1 MRFSRLVLCISLCD
15 YFLGSA
21 SLRSWGWEVGRS
33 GWRGWTWA
41 LGGHVKVPSLPC
53 SSLRGSVWRMSWAS
67 GPGFLCGGGGGY
79 VGGERGEL
87 LLGWGCW
94 AHTRKPGR
102 RGQPGGAGV
111 ERGGGD
117 TGSLLGHL
125 LLCWAPASPLGMLGI
140 YMSISIY
147 RKDNT
152 HRDSCCLSLAAQ
164 LVSSRAR
171 IQG

>member
-1 MRFSRLVLCISLCD
+1 MSRLVLCISLCD

-41 LGGHVKVPSLPC
+41 LGGHVKVPTLPW

-67 GPGFLCGGGGGY
+67 GPGFLCGGEVC
-79 VGGERGEL
+79 VGGAGRAAPRVGM
-87 LLGWGCW
+87 LG
-94 AHTRKPGR
+94 HTRKPGR

-140 YMSISIY
+140 CMNISIY
-147 RKDNT
+147 WKDNT
-152 HRDSCCLSLAAQ
+152 HRDSCSLSLAAR

>member
-1 MRFSRLVLCISLCD
+1 MGAGWPCKGTQSALLISQGLRVEDELGFRPRFPV
-15 YFLGSA
+15 
-21 SLRSWGWEVGRS
+21 WGR
-33 GWRGWTWA
+33 
-41 LGGHVKVPSLPC
+41 
-53 SSLRGSVWRMSWAS
+53 
-67 GPGFLCGGGGGY
+67 GGY
-79 VGGERGEL
+79 VWGERGEL